1 MSLSPDHVT
10 RAQAPW
16 PSQPQHARPHICH
29 VRIRCS
35 TRPPCCN
42 TPRRP
47 APHPH
52 PPRSLT
58 YIKTTTAGSG
68 RSAHKTPTG
77 PRAQSST
84 DRGERQ
90 ERGRRARTP
99 SKYSHS
105 AEEASRQPRAGQQH
119 EPPWEAAGAEAGRQ
133 AGKATILSLY
143 PSWGSFE
150 EKDARAAL
158 LSISHRAL
166 DPPGAAPSTCTFSI
180 RPNAAHWELCRRCQL
195 VAWRHAHC
203 RQVVKLKLTRC
214 WQPSVPGPAAEPK
227 STRAH
232 GPTPSIHV
240 ALKRAMGLFGPKQE
254 GAGSPAR
261 LIWRVKSCSLPPS
274 PLRAEL
280 AKKEIKK
287 KEQ

>member
-119 EPPWEAAGAEAGRQ
+119 EPPWEARLGPRQESKQARRQYYLFTRAGGPWRRRTRARR
-133 AGKATILSLY
+133 SY
-143 PSWGSFE
+143 PSP
-150 EKDARAAL
+150 
-158 LSISHRAL
+158 I
-166 DPPGAAPSTCTFSI
+166 APST
-180 RPNAAHWELCRRCQL
+180 RP
-195 VAWRHAHC
+195 
-203 RQVVKLKLTRC
+203 
-214 WQPSVPGPAAEPK
+214 EP
-227 STRAH
+227 
-232 GPTPSIHV
+232 
-240 ALKRAMGLFGPKQE
+240 L
-254 GAGSPAR
+254 PAR
-261 LIWRVKSCSLPPS
+261 VRSVYDPMQPTGSSAGGASSLHGAM
-274 PLRAEL
+274 RTV
-280 AKKEIKK
+280 AKLSS
-287 KEQ
+287 